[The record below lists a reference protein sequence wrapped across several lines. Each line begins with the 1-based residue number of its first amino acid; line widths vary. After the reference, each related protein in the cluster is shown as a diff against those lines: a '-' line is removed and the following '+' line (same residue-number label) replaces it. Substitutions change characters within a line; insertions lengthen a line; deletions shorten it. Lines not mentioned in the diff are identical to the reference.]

1 MKAAGSRF
9 MDTTLILLVIPSP
22 SSFSLHSQSGIYR
35 VQSMKPAL
43 LALLACCFL
52 LGGCKTVSK
61 FSPFTTD
68 SYCNPV
74 FAYTGNAIARIL
86 DIERPIG
93 PKDFNLEDY
102 D

>member
-22 SSFSLHSQSGIYR
+22 SSFSLRIPGGIYR
-35 VQSMKPAL
+35 VQSMKPVL

-61 FSPFTTD
+61 LSPFTTD
-68 SYCNPV
+68 SYCNTV
-74 FAYTGNAIARIL
+74 FAYPGNAVAWIL

-93 PKDFNLEDY
+93 PEEFNLEDY